1 MLTRNE
7 KEKVI
12 EEIKGNIDK
21 SRAVFLT
28 NLVGLSSND
37 AVSVR
42 KNLREAKGAV
52 VVTKNTLFE
61 LAAKGTDCE
70 KMLKSLKGT
79 NAVAFAFE
87 DAPAIAKC
95 LKNSNDEFGDLVPL
109 RAGILDGEL
118 LSDDQL
124 KQLANLPSRN
134 EMLGTLFAT
143 FNAPISALARVL
155 NAVIEM
161 RENGSTE
168 TVENKEE

>member
-1 MLTRNE
+1 MLTRSD

-12 EEIKGNIDK
+12 KEIRENIDK

-42 KNLREAKGAV
+42 KNIREASGAV
-52 VVTKNTLFE
+52 VVTRNTLFE
-61 LAAKGTDCE
+61 LASKGTECE
-70 KMLKSLKGT
+70 EMLKGLKGT

-87 DAPAIAKC
+87 DAPAVAKC
-95 LKNSNDEFGDLVPL
+95 LKNSNDDFGDLVPL
-109 RAGILDGEL
+109 TAGILDGDL
-118 LSDDQL
+118 LSADQL
-124 KQLANLPSRN
+124 KQLANLPSRD

-155 NAVIEM
+155 HAIGESKESVT
-161 RENGSTE
+161 TE
-168 TVENKEE
+168 EVETN